1 MLRRLSSERAVAA
14 SEVTLSAVLNKHRF
28 WQAHA
33 KTILNPRQVK
43 VLNKLLDGFEGNLTS
58 SKYAKLTKT
67 SQDTASR
74 DIADLV
80 AKKILRKG
88 WAGGRSTHFV
98 LV

>member
-1 MLRRLSSERAVAA
+1 M
-14 SEVTLSAVLNKHRF
+14 LNKHRY
-28 WQAHA
+28 WQTHA

-43 VLNKLLDGFEGNLTS
+43 VLNKWLDGFEGNLTS

-80 AKKILRKG
+80 AKKILKKG
-88 WAGGRSTHFV
+88 RAGGRSTHFV
-98 LV
+98 LA